1 MSSSIG
7 PSSSD
12 PASPSGPPAPSR
24 SSSGSWS
31 SRVALSPRA
40 AMLLAGVVAAVA
52 LAVVVLSAGL
62 GSGAGPS
69 EVVVSGA
76 VGGPGSPTASG
87 LSGAAAVPAP
97 SSPATAPVVVVHV
110 AGAVADAGIVSL
122 PSGSRVAAAVE
133 RAGGAARDADL
144 GRLNLARPLVDGE
157 RVYVP
162 RVGEGDPPAAVGPA
176 DGATDS
182 AAGGPVDG
190 SDVVDLNTADGA
202 TLERLPGIGPA
213 LAARI
218 VAWREEHGRFAAV
231 EDLLDVSG
239 IGDAK
244 FADLR
249 DRVRV

>member
-1 MSSSIG
+1 MT
-7 PSSSD
+7 
-12 PASPSGPPAPSR
+12 
-24 SSSGSWS
+24 
-31 SRVALSPRA
+31 PRA
-40 AMLLAGVVAAVA
+40 AVLLAGVVAAVA
-52 LAVVVLSAGL
+52 LAVVVLG
-62 GSGAGPS
+62 GGGAGGGPGPT

-76 VGGPGSPTASG
+76 TEDPASASPGPTGS
-87 LSGAAAVPAP
+87 SGAASVGA
-97 SSPATAPVVVVHV
+97 SSASASVVVVHV

-122 PSGSRVAAAVE
+122 PAGSRVAAAVE

-144 GRLNLARPLVDGE
+144 GRLNLARPVVDGE

-162 RVGEGDPPAAVGPA
+162 RVGEDDPPPEIAPGVGA
-176 DGATDS
+176 ESGATGGGASSGAGGTGAADS
-182 AAGGPVDG
+182 A
-190 SDVVDLNTADGA
+190 VDLNSADA
-202 TLERLPGIGPA
+202 DALETLPGIGPA

-218 VAWREEHGRFAAV
+218 IAWRAEHGRFGSV